1 MKLYINIKP
10 KQLIVQAS
18 NTYHNDRY
26 YAALHA
32 IDRYI
37 TPRYCLTTGSRGK
50 MNFSGWV
57 DLKTTTIYAYNVE
70 YRKRGKYKNDKHFVV
85 NVYSINLEVLK
96 ALGLSIEQKR
106 YNFKLYKTDHNG
118 KKIYL

>member
-10 KQLIVQAS
+10 KQIVVR
-18 NTYHNDRY
+18 NVWPKDRFH
-26 YAALHA
+26 AAMRA

-37 TPRYCLTTGSRGK
+37 TPRYCLTTGSRGG
-50 MNFSGWV
+50 MNFSGWT
-57 DLKTTTIYAYNVE
+57 DLTNTTIYAYNVE

-96 ALGLSIEQKR
+96 ILGLSIEQNR
-106 YNFKLYKTDHNG
+106 YNFKLYKTDRNG

>member
-10 KQLIVQAS
+10 KQIVVR
-18 NTYHNDRY
+18 NVWPKDRFH
-26 YAALHA
+26 AAMRA

-37 TPRYCLTTGSRGK
+37 TTRYCLTSGSRGG
-50 MNFSGWV
+50 MNFSGWT
-57 DLKTTTIYAYNVE
+57 DLTNTTIYAYNVE

-96 ALGLSIEQKR
+96 VLGLSIEQKR
-106 YNFKLYKTDHNG
+106 YNFKLYKTDRNG
-118 KKIYL
+118 RKIYL